1 MLGAKAMF
9 RLSLALTAAAL
20 GMVAC
25 DTSSTPGPSAP
36 VGASAASLTVTSKS
50 FPSDLQVPVEYTC
63 DGRNVSPQLT
73 WSSPPEGTKA
83 LVVILDDIDATGGF
97 THWVAFNLPADAL
110 SLAEG
115 ADVAALGGRVG
126 LNDQHNVQYD
136 GPCPPRSTFHR
147 YRFRV
152 YASDRVLP
160 LEEGATRSAVEGALA
175 GHVLAVGSLV
185 ANFSH

>member
-1 MLGAKAMF
+1 MLGANAKF
-9 RLSLALTAAAL
+9 RLSLALSAAAL

-25 DTSSTPGPSAP
+25 DASSTPGPSAP
-36 VGASAASLTVTSKS
+36 VGGSASSLTVTSKS
-50 FPSDLQVPVEYTC
+50 FPSDHQIPVEYTC
-63 DGRNVSPQLT
+63 DGKNVSPQLT

-83 LVVILDDIDATGGF
+83 LVVILDDLDATGGF
-97 THWVAFNLPADAL
+97 THWVALNLPADAL

-115 ADVAALGGRVG
+115 ADIAALGGRVG

-136 GPCPPRSTFHR
+136 GPCPPRGAFPR

-152 YASDRVLP
+152 FASDRVLP
-160 LEEGATRSAVEGALA
+160 LDEGATRAAVEGALA
-175 GHVLAVGSLV
+175 GHVLGVGSLV